1 MLVKDWMSS
10 PVITIEENENI
21 LQAVHLM
28 KKHKIRHLPVVKNG
42 KLTGI
47 ITKTDINKVFPSKVT
62 PLDIHELYSFLADI
76 KIKEIM
82 SKNPITIKPENSIE
96 YAAVIM
102 LENKISVLP
111 VTENEYVVGIITDTD
126 IFKFLVEM
134 SGCYKNPYII
144 CVKLEKSDDI
154 FYFLELLKTFKII
167 FNKIVLLEDFFE
179 KNVSIIS
186 LKHYTKNEKQIELF
200 LKEIKNKFEILY
212 ILKEDFS
219 KIPHKEEEH
228 EDDLMLF

>member
-21 LQAVHLM
+21 LQALHLM
-28 KKHKIRHLPVVKNG
+28 KKYKIRHLPVVKNG
-42 KLTGI
+42 KLVGI
-47 ITKTDINKVFPSKVT
+47 ITKTDINKGSPSKVT

-76 KIKEIM
+76 KVKEIM

-126 IFKFLVEM
+126 IFKFLVEI
-134 SGCYKNPYII
+134 SGCYKNPYILCI
-144 CVKLEKSDDI
+144 KLEKKEDI
-154 FYFLELLKTFKII
+154 FQFLELLKTFKII
-167 FNKIVLLEDFFE
+167 FNKIVFLEDFFE
-179 KNVSIIS
+179 KNISVIS
-186 LKHYTKNEKQIELF
+186 LKPYTKDEKQLDAF
-200 LKEIKNKFEILY
+200 LKEIKGKFEVLY
-212 ILKEDFS
+212 LLKEDFS
-219 KIPHKEEEH
+219 KIPHKEEEE
-228 EDDLMLF
+228 EDLILF

>member
-21 LQAVHLM
+21 LQAIHLM

-62 PLDIHELYSFLADI
+62 PLDIHELYSFLADV

-96 YAAVIM
+96 YATVIM

-111 VTENEYVVGIITDTD
+111 VTENEYVVGIITNTD
-126 IFKFLVEM
+126 IFKFLVEI
-134 SGCYKNPYII
+134 SGCYKNPYTI
-144 CVKLEKSDDI
+144 CIKLKKREDI
-154 FYFLELLKTFKII
+154 FHFLDHLKTFKVS
-167 FNKIVLLEDFFE
+167 FNKIIFLEEFSKE
-179 KNVSIIS
+179 NVTIIS
-186 LKHYTKNEKQIELF
+186 LKPYAKDEKQLDAF
-200 LKEIKNKFEILY
+200 LKEIKDNFEVLY
-212 ILKEDFS
+212 LLKEDFG
-219 KIPHKEEEH
+219 KIPHKEEK
-228 EDDLMLF
+228 EDDLMVF